1 MSSIDYPV
9 ARAMRDNGASYTTIG
24 ERFGVS
30 RQYAYQYLRRR
41 EDGTYRKCNSVE
53 KIPYKGLYEYVK
65 ATGMD
70 GVRAIAM
77 YAYGDTKN
85 ETIFKLNRYLH
96 GDADPSWK
104 FVLAALKATGMDF
117 EDVFK
122 ERSDYEI

>member
-1 MSSIDYPV
+1 MAAIEYSV
-9 ARAMRDNGASYTTIG
+9 ARAMRDSGASYAQIG

-30 RQYAYQYLRRR
+30 RQYAYQYLRRYD
-41 EDGTYRKCNSVE
+41 ESTHRKCNSVE
-53 KIPYKGLYEYVK
+53 KIPYEGLYEYVK

-77 YAYGDTKN
+77 NAYGDTKQ

-96 GDADPSWK
+96 GDALPSWK
-104 FVLAALKATGMDF
+104 FVLGTLKATGMDF